1 MLHEHDD
8 HLGGGRSTGT
18 QIQFLSEASP
28 MQSLDAALAPDD
40 QKVARQIARMVLIFY
55 SSTALMLTAWIMAH
69 VAMRNSTTA
78 KASVEVVAEPK
89 SPAGAVSR
97 R

>member
-1 MLHEHDD
+1 M
-8 HLGGGRSTGT
+8 
-18 QIQFLSEASP
+18 QFLSEANP
-28 MQSLDAALAPDD
+28 MQSLDAPLTPDD

-69 VAMRNSTTA
+69 IALRNSSTTA
-78 KASVEVVAEPK
+78 KASIEVVAKPK
-89 SPAGAVSR
+89 SAAGALSR